1 MLRHARLL
9 KQFRFTFLCLQIEG
23 GPARGECQCDDR
35 CANWL
40 HTNFDQ
46 SSVNMFGYLLKVG
59 AIKRTEIARLLMR
72 FDHIASFIVNANH
85 RIVRVSDED
94 LHKN

>member
-1 MLRHARLL
+1 
-9 KQFRFTFLCLQIEG
+9 
-23 GPARGECQCDDR
+23 
-35 CANWL
+35 
-40 HTNFDQ
+40 
-46 SSVNMFGYLLKVG
+46 MFGYLLKVG